1 MSYLNG
7 GDERQGFPILA
18 ESGDARGG
26 QPLAGARGVLA
37 SSPLSPAFGGTRRE
51 WESSAMMMGVI
62 DIDAAVRYNL
72 PVLMIVINDAAYGA
86 EIYFLEQMGLTSEHL
101 AKVWRLRNV

>member
-1 MSYLNG
+1 
-7 GDERQGFPILA
+7 
-18 ESGDARGG
+18 
-26 QPLAGARGVLA
+26 
-37 SSPLSPAFGGTRRE
+37 
-51 WESSAMMMGVI
+51 MMMGVI